1 MTFTQNLL
9 NLELCIFFLT
19 PYLFCCFCYQYC
31 FKYWNFTL
39 LTHLFLQKHQ
49 MNASVVE
56 NGESTEANE
65 ELETTYK
72 LNSKGQA
79 CLLFQ
84 FMAFQALFCK
94 YLLLIY
100 LHVPFLLNGGSINVE
115 SLFFMLLWAI
125 TPFFSPL
132 LLFLQSS
139 PGFWGVIPGVFQG
152 SLPAGRNC
160 RPCAISWVSLT
171 FCSRTSLLDCLYFF
185 LISVLHG
192 GNLSHTRLS
201 LASSQAG
208 SILLRSSF
216 PPSREWLVNW

>member
-1 MTFTQNLL
+1 
-9 NLELCIFFLT
+9 
-19 PYLFCCFCYQYC
+19 
-31 FKYWNFTL
+31 
-39 LTHLFLQKHQ
+39 

-139 PGFWGVIPGVFQG
+139 PGF
-152 SLPAGRNC
+152 
-160 RPCAISWVSLT
+160 
-171 FCSRTSLLDCLYFF
+171 
-185 LISVLHG
+185 
-192 GNLSHTRLS
+192 
-201 LASSQAG
+201 
-208 SILLRSSF
+208 
-216 PPSREWLVNW
+216 